1 MGTREYPSLPVVG
14 VGGVVVV
21 DAGVV
26 LVKRRHA
33 PLAGRWSLPGG
44 VVEVGES
51 LHDALRR
58 ELHEEIGIEV
68 RVGPLIELFDRITH
82 DREGRVQY
90 HYVLADYLC
99 YVIAGSLRPGSDAGM
114 VAVADPV
121 NLSPYDLTE
130 TTREVIAGGLA
141 LR

>member
-1 MGTREYPSLPVVG
+1 MY
-14 VGGVVVV
+14 
-21 DAGVV
+21 
-26 LVKRRHA
+26 KRQ
-33 PLAGRWSLPGG
+33 
-44 VVEVGES
+44 
-51 LHDALRR
+51 
-58 ELHEEIGIEV
+58 
-68 RVGPLIELFDRITH
+68 LIELFDRITH

>member
-26 LVKRRHA
+26 LVKRRNS

-58 ELHEEIGIEV
+58 ELHEEIGIEA

-82 DREGRVQY
+82 DSQGRVQY

-99 YVIAGSLRPGSDAGM
+99 HV
-114 VAVADPV
+114 VASR
-121 NLSPYDLTE
+121 L
-130 TTREVIAGGLA
+130 
-141 LR
+141 